1 MQPCVRH
8 YFMKQWVS
16 NMCFEKYFVCIFS
29 HENKSS
35 NCGEICSDF
44 FLCCCYLLLRCK
56 HCVRQFTNDTSS
68 CKWMLE
74 LYIKDHQDICRK
86 DNRDLDKAYI
96 IVSDTWKQMC
106 LWKPDIFTVIFLHFP
121 ACYLFSFEGH
131 ICISFQTVSLLFHMF
146 YSSWITLICITTFL
160 I

>member
-8 YFMKQWVS
+8 YFMKRWVS
-16 NMCFEKYFVCIFS
+16 NMCFEKYFLCIFS

-35 NCGEICSDF
+35 NCGDICFDF
-44 FLCCCYLLLRCK
+44 FLCCCYFLLRCK

-106 LWKPDIFTVIFLHFP
+106 LWKPDIFTVIFCIFLL
-121 ACYLFSFEGH
+121 AIFSH
-131 ICISFQTVSLLFHMF
+131 LKDISVLVSKQWAYCSTCSTAPESH
-146 YSSWITLICITTFL
+146 
-160 I
+160 